1 MLATQE
7 IYIDAQAVRETSETD
22 PAAATLCQIPT
33 GNLLPLLHEI
43 RHALA
48 RWLESETPH
57 IIDLRCLPLSP
68 AEEDQLLRLLG
79 RGEVEAK
86 MSSLGA
92 SDIFETAV
100 AGVWVVNHYNDSDVP
115 VGRFIEICALPD
127 ILMTQREDAE
137 FGLGMLEQLISNE
150 ESKA

>member
-1 MLATQE
+1 MATQE
-7 IYIDAQAVRETSETD
+7 IYIDAQGLQDPSDSDVAAV
-22 PAAATLCQIPT
+22 TLCSIPT

-43 RHALA
+43 RHALE
-48 RWLESETPH
+48 RWLDSGTPH
-57 IIDLRCLPLSP
+57 IIDLRCLPMAP
-68 AEEDQLLRLLG
+68 AEEDLLLRLLG

-127 ILMTQREDAE
+127 ILMTQPEDAE
-137 FGLGMLEQLISNE
+137 LGLGALEQLISNQ

>member
-86 MSSLGA
+86 MSLLGT
-92 SDIFETAV
+92 SEIFETGI
-100 AGVWVVNHYNDSDVP
+100 AGVWVVNHYNDSDTP

-127 ILMTQREDAE
+127 ILMTQPEDAE
-137 FGLGMLEQLISNE
+137 LGLGALEQLISNE